1 MYKYYKKSCLF
12 HTMHLSVAWVA
23 TLAICEFLSALPGLA
38 IQQIFPEIT
47 AGNQF
52 TPIFIVTYL
61 PAVVRGLMLAGL
73 LGLMLTSGDSYL
85 LLLASTVTD
94 DVVVPIKKDMDEK
107 KKILFTRFTCVAGAV
122 VITAMALYVNSIYQL
137 FKTGGGAY
145 GAGVFLPLF
154 LGCFWKRADAKA
166 INVGMFSGFVIAFC
180 FDMFLKIPLGLN
192 MDGCIIGAG
201 VCLVICVAG
210 SLLIRRNKR

>member
-12 HTMHLSVAWVA
+12 HTMHLSVAWGA
-23 TLAICEFLSALPGLA
+23 TLAICGFLSALPGLA

-107 KKILFTRFTCVAGAV
+107 KKKLIYKKIRFWVIIL
-122 VITAMALYVNSIYQL
+122 ILIALIGGTSGYKKQKIKRLKNMLNQMLKYQ
-137 FKTGGGAY
+137 
-145 GAGVFLPLF
+145 
-154 LGCFWKRADAKA
+154 
-166 INVGMFSGFVIAFC
+166 
-180 FDMFLKIPLGLN
+180 
-192 MDGCIIGAG
+192 
-201 VCLVICVAG
+201 
-210 SLLIRRNKR
+210 